1 VQPHPDFWHP
11 DGSVVV
17 EIENTKFKLHQSM
30 LQKHSVYFTS
40 LFQKRA
46 IPPHGGRA
54 YLEVEVDERSP
65 NAHIPVYRVS
75 ETTAD
80 DFAALL
86 TLIEEPMCVFAF
98 YSLLSANRLNYLLLG
113 VV

>member
-1 VQPHPDFWHP
+1 MQPHPDFWHP

-17 EIENTKFKLHQSM
+17 EIENTKFKLHRSM

-40 LFQKRA
+40 LFQKRGM
-46 IPPHGGRA
+46 PSHGGRA

-65 NAHIPVYRVS
+65 NAGIPVYRVS

-86 TLIEEPMCVFAF
+86 TVIEEPMCVLAF
-98 YSLLSANRLNYLLLG
+98 YPLLSTKRLDYLLLC